1 MSRIGKQPIELPKGV
16 EVKLGE
22 DMVEVKGPKGTL
34 QTPICSLL
42 NYEIADG
49 HLTITRKDDTRESNA
64 QHGLRRTLIANCV
77 EGVSKGFSKTL
88 EVVGVGFKVAV
99 KGNIIDLSVGYSP
112 PVLLE
117 LPKGLEA
124 KAEGTKLTISGI
136 DKELVGEFAAR
147 VRRVREPEP
156 YKGKGIK
163 YENEIIRRKAGK
175 SGGKGK

>member
-99 KGNIIDLSVGYSP
+99 KGNIIDLSVGYSH

-124 KAEGTKLTISGI
+124 KAEGTKLTISGM

>member
-1 MSRIGKQPIELPKGV
+1 MSRIGKQPIVLPKGV

-34 QTPICSLL
+34 QTPVCSLL
-42 NYEIADG
+42 NYELTEG
-49 HLTITRKDDTRESNA
+49 LLTITRKDDTRESNA
-64 QHGLRRTLIANCV
+64 QHGLRRTLVANCV

-88 EVVGVGFKVAV
+88 EVIGVGFKVAV
-99 KGNIIDLSVGYSP
+99 KGNIVDLSVGFSH
-112 PVLLE
+112 PVLIE

-124 KAEGTKLTISGI
+124 KAEGNKLTISGI
-136 DKELVGEFAAR
+136 DKELVGEYAAR
-147 VRRVREPEP
+147 IRRVRKPEP

-163 YENEIIRRKAGK
+163 YDNEIIRRKAGK

>member
-1 MSRIGKQPIELPKGV
+1 MSRIGKKPIELPKGV
-16 EVKLGE
+16 EVKLGQ

-42 NYEIADG
+42 NYELAEG
-49 HLTITRKDDTRESNA
+49 SLTLTRKDETRESNA

-88 EVVGVGFKVAV
+88 EVIGVGFKVAV
-99 KGNIIDLSVGYSP
+99 KGNMIDLSVGYSH

-147 VRRVREPEP
+147 VRRVRQPEP

-163 YENEIIRRKAGK
+163 YDYETIRRKEGK
-175 SGGKGK
+175 TGAK

>member
-88 EVVGVGFKVAV
+88 EVIGVGFKVAV
-99 KGNIIDLSVGYSP
+99 KGNIIDLSVGYSH

-124 KAEGTKLTISGI
+124 KAEGTKLTISGM